1 MVCTDHVCNFTKYAF
16 IDSLTFITAPSGPP
30 TNFQVTADT
39 TRSLV
44 LTWEPPFPQHQ
55 NGILRHYIVTIALN
69 NTTQV
74 NNFSTTANTL
84 RVTALI
90 KPFRTYLCSVVAVT
104 IALGPATEDVA
115 VRTSEDSEY
124 FTFNRIVVWSSRL

>member
-74 NNFSTTANTL
+74 NNFSTTTNTL
-84 RVTALI
+84 RVTAPI
-90 KPFRTYLCSVVAVT
+90 KPFRTYLCSVVAAT

-115 VRTSEDSEY
+115 VQTSEDSEY
-124 FTFNRIVVWSSRL
+124 FIFNKLLCGY

>member
-1 MVCTDHVCNFTKYAF
+1 M
-16 IDSLTFITAPSGPP
+16 
-30 TNFQVTADT
+30 TADT

-44 LTWEPPFPQHQ
+44 LTWEPPFPQYQ

-74 NNFSTTANTL
+74 NNFSTTANFL
-84 RVTALI
+84 IVTAPI
-90 KPFRTYLCSVVAVT
+90 KPFRTYLCSVVAAT

-115 VRTSEDSEY
+115 VRTPEDSEY
-124 FTFNRIVVWSSRL
+124 FIFNRIVV